1 MCMIKKLGMNETA
14 ERQLMGL
21 CDPGQ
26 NMNAIIMIILIHLS
40 MTSGFYLEKYFWGG
54 GEKHLTV

>member
-14 ERQLMGL
+14 DRQLMGL

-26 NMNAIIMIILIHLS
+26 NMDAIFMITLS
-40 MTSGFYLEKYFWGG
+40 MTSVFYLEKYFWGG
-54 GEKHLTV
+54 REKHLTV